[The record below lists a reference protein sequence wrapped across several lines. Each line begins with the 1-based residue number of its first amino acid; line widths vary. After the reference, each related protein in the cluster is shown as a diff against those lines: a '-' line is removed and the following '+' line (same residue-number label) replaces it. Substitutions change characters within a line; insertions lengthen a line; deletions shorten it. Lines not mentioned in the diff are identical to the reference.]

1 MAMKPTNT
9 PSSGSKPSIS
19 GQNQSGAP
27 QRTYGY
33 ASSRHTDFVSELN
46 NFALEE
52 EALDGF

>member
-1 MAMKPTNT
+1 MKPTNT